1 MCQDCRKDYKMSAVA
16 VISNFMSQIKVLD
29 QSLMSQAD
37 SILTTT
43 DTSLTTTKDRKC
55 API

>member
-29 QSLMSQAD
+29 KSLMSQAD
-37 SILTTT
+37 YF
-43 DTSLTTTKDRKC
+43 DHN
-55 API
+55 